1 MTSARRVAAVLL
13 SSAFAFTQGFAQGEP
28 RPTEPFD
35 SAAVA
40 RIIDEGMNRST
51 VMDILSWLTDVCGPR
66 LTASPGYKRSMEWT
80 QKTMKTWGL
89 ENIHVEG
96 FGPWGRG
103 WSIKRFTASM
113 IEPDVTPL
121 IAYPKAWSPGSG
133 SVKAEVVFLDAKKD
147 STLASYR
154 GHLKGKI
161 VFLSDPR
168 EIKPHFEPEATR
180 LADSSLLKLANADV
194 ERRRRRRFDFPRDFR
209 RAAALQYA
217 KMKLCTDEN
226 AAMIVTTS
234 DGDDGTLFVQ
244 SASPLWPPDS
254 SYMRRPSVYAPDPPE
269 MLPQVVIA
277 PEHYNRI
284 VRILDRGV
292 PVKLDIAFD
301 VRTTE
306 EDSAYNVI
314 AEIPG
319 TDLKDEVV
327 MIGGH
332 LDSWHAG
339 TGATDDGTG
348 VAACMEAMRI
358 LKVLGLKPRRTIRIG
373 LWAAE
378 EQGLLGSEAY
388 VQRHFGERPN
398 PSDTSRPQAA
408 LKPEAEKFSVYFN
421 HDNGTGKFRGVYM
434 QGNEAVRP
442 IFRAW
447 LAPFAG
453 TGAQTLT
460 PSNTGGTD
468 HLSFT
473 AVGLPGFQFIQDD
486 IDYDTRTH
494 HSNMDV
500 YDRVQPE
507 DMKQAATILAAFA
520 YNAAMRDQK
529 IPRKP

>member
-1 MTSARRVAAVLL
+1 MISTRVVAAVLL
-13 SSAFAFTQGFAQGEP
+13 SSTLAFAQRTPQDDPGPAESP
-28 RPTEPFD
+28 D

-40 RIIDEGMNRST
+40 RIIDEAMNRST

-66 LTASPGYKRSMEWT
+66 LTASPGYRRAMDWT
-80 QKTMKTWGL
+80 EKTMRGWGL
-89 ENIHVEG
+89 QNVHAEG
-96 FGPWGRG
+96 FGPWGLG

-113 IEPDVTPL
+113 VEPEVTPL
-121 IAYPKAWSPGSG
+121 IAYPKAWSPGCG
-133 SVKAEVVFLDAKKD
+133 SVRAEAVYLDAGRD
-147 STLASYR
+147 SSLASYR
-154 GHLKGKI
+154 GKLKGKI

-168 EIKPHFEPEATR
+168 EIKAHFEPEATR

-194 ERRRRRRFDFPRDFR
+194 ERRCRRRFDFQRNFR
-209 RAAALQYA
+209 RAMAIQYA
-217 KMKLCTDEN
+217 KMKLCTEED
-226 AAMIVTTS
+226 AALIVTTS
-234 DGDDGTLFVQ
+234 EGDDGTMFVQ

-254 SYMRRPSVYAPDPPE
+254 SYARRPSVYAADRPE
-269 MLPQVVIA
+269 MLPQVVVA

-284 VRILDRGV
+284 LRMLERGV
-292 PVKLDIAFD
+292 PVKLDITLD
-301 VRTTE
+301 VRTTK
-306 EDSAYNVI
+306 EDSAYNVSG
-314 AEIPG
+314 EIPG

-358 LKVLGLKPRRTIRIG
+358 LKALDLKPRRTIRIG

-378 EQGLLGSEAY
+378 EEGLLGSAAY
-388 VQRHFGERPN
+388 VRRHFGERPG
-398 PSDTSRPQAA
+398 PSDTARRVPV
-408 LKPEAEKFSVYFN
+408 LKPEAEQFSVYFN
-421 HDNGTGKFRGVYM
+421 HDNGTGRIRGVYM
-434 QGNEAVRP
+434 QGDEAVRP

-500 YDRVQPE
+500 YDRVQPD
-507 DMKQAATILAAFA
+507 DMKQAAAILAAFA